1 MKIIF
6 QKFKKHPALQKALKN
21 TGWLFAD
28 RLLRMG
34 GGLLIG
40 VWVARYLGPL
50 QFGIFS
56 FASAFVALFGAIASL
71 GLNGIVVRDLI
82 NEPDNASG
90 TLGTVFL
97 LQVIGGLS
105 AFGMVVL
112 AIDWVRPNDGLI
124 KGIAVV
130 LGFATVFKASET
142 VKYWFES
149 QVQSKYVVWVE
160 NGAFLIFSV
169 VKVLL
174 VVQEASLLWF
184 VWAVCA
190 EAILVSVALMSM
202 YVWQGGLLNSWH
214 IQKHK
219 ALSLIKESWP
229 LALSSMAIMMYM
241 RVDQIMLGKILGDDA
256 VGIFSAAVRISEVW
270 YFVPTAVVASIFP
283 SIIEA
288 KKQSEALYYRRL
300 QKLYDLLIF
309 FALLVALTVTFLS
322 DWLVNMLYGYAYQQA
337 GVLLAVHIWAG
348 IFVALNVASGRWL
361 IDQGYSLLAL
371 KRNLIGLTV
380 NVSLNFYL
388 IPIYGALGAANSTL
402 FSFIFSAYISDLLSA
417 KTRPVFFQKTK
428 ALFFY
433 GAYRRWCVDGRLG

>member
-1 MKIIF
+1 MKIF
-6 QKFKKHPALQKALKN
+6 PKKYKNHLALQKALEN

-34 GGLLIG
+34 VGLLIS

-50 QFGIFS
+50 QFGILN
-56 FASAFVALFGAIASL
+56 FASAFVALFGAVASL

-82 NEPDNASG
+82 NEPHNATI
-90 TLGTVFL
+90 TLGTTFV
-97 LQVIGGLS
+97 LQLIGGLS
-105 AFGMVVL
+105 AFGLVVL

-124 KGIAVV
+124 KSMVVV

-149 QVQSKYVVWVE
+149 QVQSKYVVWIE

-169 VKVLL
+169 IKALL
-174 VVQEASLLWF
+174 VVKKASLLSF
-184 VWAVCA
+184 VWTVCA
-190 EAILVSVALMSM
+190 EAILVSVSLMSV
-202 YVWQGGLLNSWH
+202 YVWQRGSLSSWN
-214 IQKHK
+214 IQKHR
-219 ALSLIKESWP
+219 AVSLIKESWP

-241 RVDQIMLGKILGDDA
+241 RVDQIMLGQILGDDA
-256 VGIFSAAVRISEVW
+256 VGVFSAAVRISEIW

-288 KKQSEALYYRRL
+288 KKKSEALYYSRL
-300 QKLYDLLIF
+300 QKLYDLLVL
-309 FALLVALTVTFLS
+309 FALLVAITVTFLS
-322 DWLVNMLYGYAYQQA
+322 EWLISTLYGHAYQQA
-337 GVLLAVHIWAG
+337 GVLLAVHVWAG
-348 IFVALNVASGRWL
+348 IFVALNVASGRWF

-380 NVSLNFYL
+380 NVSLNIYL
-388 IPIYGALGAANSTL
+388 IPTYGALGAANSTL
-402 FSFIFSAYISDLLSA
+402 LSFIFSAYISDIFSA
-417 KTRPVFFQKTK
+417 KTRIAFRQKTR

-433 GAYRRWCVDGRLG
+433 GAYKRWCLDGCFK